1 MVAMKDLRIQ
11 TLTRAAI
18 VLGILILLNI
28 VSIRIFGRLDVTRS
42 GLFTLSDA
50 SKELM
55 RSLDDRVTVKAYF
68 TEDLPAPYNNHRRE
82 VLDQLNEYRAYA
94 RGNLQYEFIDP
105 SDEKTEQEAQQQ
117 GVAPV
122 QVQVVKEDK
131 FEIKKGY
138 LGMVFLYEDR
148 KEVLPVVQNTSGLEY
163 EISSTIKRLTTT
175 TRKKLGFLTGQGE
188 PGLNE
193 MNRVLELLRRQYEVT
208 TVDLT
213 RNAPV
218 PQDVAALMVIAPN
231 QPLPDH
237 VRFQIDQYLMR
248 GGRVAFLLNAVDATL
263 QNRFGRALE
272 LGMGDLLGTYGLRLN
287 TDLVRDV
294 QCASISIV
302 QQQMG
307 FSIQSQVPFPYLP
320 LASAF
325 SEGSM
330 MVKDLQGVVLFFA
343 SSVDTAGVSARGLN
357 SEFLMRSSPR
367 SGRMTGMFMYDPM
380 ARFTDADFTEKGI
393 PLAVSISGPLHSA
406 FAGKPVP
413 SDTTAGSAPPASS
426 PLPMATDARIILVG
440 DGDFMRDQYLGN
452 RDNLTLFA
460 NMADY
465 LADDAGLISIRSK
478 DISMP
483 PLQQV
488 SDGAKRTIKYGT
500 LIVPPLLI
508 VGYGLLRWRM
518 RLARR
523 KALEAA

>member
-1 MVAMKDLRIQ
+1 MKHQRIQ
-11 TLTRAAI
+11 SLTRGAI

-28 VSIRIFGRLDVTRS
+28 VSIRIFDRLDVTRS

-131 FEIKKGY
+131 FEVKKGY
-138 LGMVFLYEDR
+138 LGLVFLYEDKR
-148 KEVLPVVQNTSGLEY
+148 EVLPVVQNTSGLEY
-163 EISSTIKRLTTT
+163 EISSTIKRLTNRE
-175 TRKKLGFLTGQGE
+175 RKTIAFLTGQGQ

-193 MNRVLELLRRQYEVT
+193 MNRVTELLRRQYEVT
-208 TVDLT
+208 TVDLA
-213 RNAPV
+213 RNTPV
-218 PQDVAALMVIAPN
+218 PQNVAALMVIAPA
-231 QPLPDH
+231 QPVPDH

-248 GGRVAFLLNAVDATL
+248 GGRAAFLLNAVDATL
-263 QNRFGRALE
+263 QNRMGRALDH
-272 LGMGDLLGTYGLRLN
+272 GMGDLLDAYGVRLN

-307 FSIQSQVPFPYLP
+307 FQIQSQVPFPYLP
-320 LASAF
+320 LVSAF
-325 SEGSM
+325 SEGNM

-343 SSVDTAGVSARGLN
+343 SSVDTAGVSARGLT
-357 SEFLMRSSPR
+357 SEILLRSSPR
-367 SGRMTGMFMYDPM
+367 SGRLTGMFMFDPM
-380 ARFTDADFTEKGI
+380 ARFTEADFTDRGL
-393 PLAVSISGPLHSA
+393 PLAVSVSGPLRSA
-406 FAGKPVP
+406 FGGKPVP
-413 SDTTAGSAPPASS
+413 SDTAAGSAPPAAA
-426 PLPMATDARIILVG
+426 PAGIAADARVILVG

-452 RDNLTLFA
+452 RDNVTLFA
-460 NMADY
+460 NMVDF

-483 PLQQV
+483 PLEQV
-488 SDGAKRTIKYGT
+488 ADGMKRTIKYAT

-508 VGYGLLRWRM
+508 VAYGLLRWRM
-518 RLARR
+518 RRARR

>member
-1 MVAMKDLRIQ
+1 MKSMRIQ

-28 VSIRIFGRLDVTRS
+28 VSIRIFGRLDVTRN
-42 GLFTLSDA
+42 GVFTLSDA

-68 TEDLPAPYNNHRRE
+68 TEDLPAPYNSHRRE
-82 VLDQLNEYRAYA
+82 VLDQLNEYRAYSH
-94 RGNLQYEFIDP
+94 GNLQYEFLDP
-105 SDEKTEQEAQQQ
+105 SDEKSEQEAQQQ

-131 FEIKKGY
+131 FEIKKAY
-138 LGMVFLYEDR
+138 LGLVFLYEDK

-175 TRKKLGFLTGQGE
+175 TRKKIGFLTGQGE
-188 PGLNE
+188 PPLNE
-193 MNRVLELLRRQYEVT
+193 MNRVLELVRRQYET
-208 TVDLT
+208 ATVDLS

-218 PQDVAALMVIAPN
+218 PQDVAALMVIAPT
-231 QPLPDH
+231 QPIPDH

-248 GGRVAFLLNAVDATL
+248 GGRVAFCLNAVDANL
-263 QNRFGRALE
+263 QNRFGRALD
-272 LGMGDLLGTYGLRLN
+272 LGMGDMLNAYGLRLN

-294 QCASISIV
+294 QCANISIV

-320 LASAF
+320 MVSAF
-325 SEGSM
+325 SEGNM

-343 SSVDTAGVSARGLN
+343 SSVDTAGVSARGLT

-367 SGRMTGMFMYDPM
+367 AGRMTGMFMYDPV
-380 ARFTDADFTEKGI
+380 ARFTDADFAEQSI
-393 PLAVSISGPLHSA
+393 PLGVSISGPLRSA
-406 FAGKPVP
+406 FAGTPVP
-413 SDTTAGSAPPASS
+413 SDTAAGSAPQLAS
-426 PLPMATDARIILVG
+426 PLQQASDARVILIG
-440 DGDFMRDQYLGN
+440 DGEFMRDQYLGN
-452 RDNLTLFA
+452 RDNVTIFA
-460 NMADY
+460 NMIDY
-465 LADDAGLISIRSK
+465 LADDAGLIGIRSK

-483 PLQQV
+483 PLEQV
-488 SDGAKRTIKYGT
+488 SDGAKRTVKYAT

-508 VGYGLLRWRM
+508 IGYGLLRWKL